1 MVDPERDWMSNVYYM
16 DRGERFQIP
25 DGPLQRPSLVAVN
38 VDTRKPLLF
47 GTQEE
52 VIKAGGTQAP
62 RSGEK
67 VDRNESFL
75 GVPIMTGDKVIGG
88 INVQSYEQ
96 NAFNQDD
103 LRLLQTLANSMSVA
117 LQNAQSF
124 KAEQERF
131 AELQIINSIQQGLAA
146 ELDFQAIVDLVGDK
160 LREVF
165 NTGDFGIRWYDEKNN
180 LVHFLYEYEH
190 GERLD
195 IPPQPPN
202 PGGTFDL
209 FLKDRQ
215 PIVAN
220 TAELAA
226 RTGGTIIE
234 GTDMSKSIIAVPIIT
249 SDRLTGSLQIE
260 NYEREN
266 AYGESELRLLTTIAA
281 SLGTALENARLFDE
295 TQQRNAELAIINA
308 VQGALAAELDTQG
321 IYEAVGEKLR
331 EIFNYQDVSIY
342 TADLM
347 AHTMT
352 VEYSFEK
359 GQRLERATVPMNSL
373 YEHIVEANKTLV
385 FNGNGAEF
393 AAQFTDYKV
402 PGGQFPKSLLIV
414 PVHHKKGANKRT
426 YSNFAGR
433 GWQNCFYRLK
443 CTSTRN
449 ACQRN
454 ECGFAERAIV
464 QSRAGTRR

>member
-1 MVDPERDWMSNVYYM
+1 MQEGLAKQLDFQGIIDLIGEKVHDIFKADTTAVGMVDPERDWMSNVYYM

-88 INVQSYEQ
+88 INVQSYKQ
-96 NAFNQDD
+96 NAFNQND
-103 LRLLQTLANSMSVA
+103 LRLLQTLANAMSVA

-124 KAEQERF
+124 KAEQERV
-131 AELQIINSIQQGLAA
+131 AELQIINSVQEGLAA
-146 ELDFQAIVDLVGDK
+146 ELDFQAIMDLIGDK

-220 TAELAA
+220 TPELAA
-226 RTGGTIIE
+226 RTGGIVID
-234 GTDMSKSIIAVPIIT
+234 GTDMSKSIIAIPIIT
-249 SDRLTGSLQIE
+249 SDRPH
-260 NYEREN
+260 
-266 AYGESELRLLTTIAA
+266 
-281 SLGTALENARLFDE
+281 RLFAD
-295 TQQRNAELAIINA
+295 R
-308 VQGALAAELDTQG
+308 
-321 IYEAVGEKLR
+321 KLR
-331 EIFNYQDVSIY
+331 
-342 TADLM
+342 A
-347 AHTMT
+347 
-352 VEYSFEK
+352 
-359 GQRLERATVPMNSL
+359 R
-373 YEHIVEANKTLV
+373 
-385 FNGNGAEF
+385 
-393 AAQFTDYKV
+393 
-402 PGGQFPKSLLIV
+402 
-414 PVHHKKGANKRT
+414 
-426 YSNFAGR
+426 
-433 GWQNCFYRLK
+433 
-443 CTSTRN
+443 
-449 ACQRN
+449 
-454 ECGFAERAIV
+454 ECLWRI
-464 QSRAGTRR
+464 